1 MYHTTKSLEAQEQ
14 RPGAGVFWCRKW
26 RLGKAAMASRATLV
40 LAQLNLVVEVTSHG
54 AVTFP
59 PPRNAIDGDKPPWNG
74 AVPKTKLG
82 GEPFGG
88 WCPFPAGGN
97 STELSGANGQSCF
110 WFS

>member
-1 MYHTTKSLEAQEQ
+1 MARPSAATAALAISLQLLGGGPREA
-14 RPGAGVFWCRKW
+14 A
-26 RLGKAAMASRATLV
+26 
-40 LAQLNLVVEVTSHG
+40 SHG

-88 WCPFPAGGN
+88 WCPYPAGNN

>member
-1 MYHTTKSLEAQEQ
+1 MPRAA
-14 RPGAGVFWCRKW
+14 GATAALAVAHLL
-26 RLGKAAMASRATLV
+26 LGGGPR
-40 LAQLNLVVEVTSHG
+40 EVTSHG